1 MIDPC
6 EEGDSKAG
14 FYYDIMIV
22 IGLLYI
28 AFVAFLIIIKGF
40 WALANIGFASV
51 NAMSVIILVYIAIQ
65 LAAEVVVPHY
75 GWIFS
80 KKDFRLA
87 SAFLLISFFLI
98 PAGCYLL
105 TSGIAVIH
113 PIISLFSFVLMVTPA
128 LLGMTFA
135 LSCYIDIGRRIGWNK
150 DKYITQALLKHSYFY
165 RKIHKSKAAHK
176 NTIHTT

>member
-1 MIDPC
+1 MFDPC

-40 WALANIGFASV
+40 WALADIGFVSS
-51 NAMSVIILVYIAIQ
+51 MFVIILVYIDVQ
-65 LAAEVVVPHY
+65 WAAEVIVPHY

-80 KKDFRLA
+80 KKDFRHA

-98 PAGCYLL
+98 PAGYYLL
-105 TSGIAVIH
+105 TSGIAAMH
-113 PIISLFSFVLMVTPA
+113 PIIFLSSLVLMVIPA

-135 LSCYIDIGRRIGWNK
+135 LSCYIDIVRRIGWKK
-150 DKYITQALLKHSYFY
+150 DKYITQALLKKHSYFY
-165 RKIHKSKAAHK
+165 RKIHKPKAAHK